1 MGANSDSAAAIESAL
16 LDGANVLRVIDLEL
30 MDRDEERLLV
40 CAKLDIAA
48 DRTMREVSTILLQ
61 AKRRVREAVPAVETI
76 YLEPDVWVDP
86 DTTQPTTS
94 AVVMLGL
101 D

>member
-1 MGANSDSAAAIESAL
+1 MAESTDDATTIEAALLEGANIAHVIE
-16 LDGANVLRVIDLEL
+16 LEL
-30 MDRDEERLLV
+30 MNEEDGGLIV
-40 CAKLDIAA
+40 CARVDIPAE
-48 DRTMREVSTILLQ
+48 RTMREVSTILYQ
-61 AKRRVREAVPAVETI
+61 AKRRVTEAVPAAHTV

-86 DTTQPTTS
+86 DTAQPTTS